1 VSNVGVGAYP
11 TCPFEVGEGFIQTL
25 GFDAD
30 SIPVVAEL
38 IGDTNPLHHHAAWAA
53 TTRFGGLIAS
63 GGHSTAAML
72 APTAAFMNTRCN
84 SLGLEFW
91 FRLRRAVRADS
102 VMTLEWRIARIT
114 AKPSLKGHLIDMT
127 GTLREPDGAL
137 AIEATCT
144 ALALWPE
151 ALV

>member
-1 VSNVGVGAYP
+1 LS
-11 TCPFEVGEGFIQTL
+11 
-25 GFDAD
+25 FDAE
-30 SIPVVAEL
+30 SIPRVAAE
-38 IGDTNPLHHHAAWAA
+38 IGDDNPLHHDAAWAA

-63 GGHSTAAML
+63 GGHTIAAML
-72 APTAAFMNTRCN
+72 APTATFVNERSN

-127 GTLREPDGAL
+127 GTLREPDGTL